1 MNGVNI
7 IVKEIPAIELRLLCK
22 AVLEATQRFYED
34 PENVRRFEE
43 WRAAREKEASNG

>member
-1 MNGVNI
+1 MNGVSI

-22 AVLEATQRFYED
+22 AVLEATQRFYEE

-43 WRAAREKEASNG
+43 WQAARNKEVLNG